1 MPRAGK
7 GALRDLLRREFAPIC
22 YDTSETDAG
31 NAAQDGELISERMAS
46 LKYAGEKQSGD
57 GSYDGLGNGLSNGLG
72 NGSGNGLSNGL
83 GNGSGN
89 GLGNNWGK
97 QSSACAVAECG
108 SIMRAADVREGMSV
122 VPHDTQAFR
131 AVSGQNVEIYAS
143 GYSPNKARGMQN
155 ASGTRAA
162 KASAPPCRAAR
173 FGLVSVHPA
182 LIGLAVLTLLLG
194 QGRLLAMTM
203 AVMAVHEM
211 AHILCARAVGV
222 PIGRLRITPLGAALE
237 LDARLLSPRQEVL
250 IAGAGPL
257 ASALTVAVLCLMTG
271 RGLDDAL
278 LRESAGIALAI
289 TLFNMLPASP
299 LDGGRVLHALLRA
312 RLGERRACDVCGALG
327 MLMAL
332 WLMSCVLVSAAR
344 GVVPVMLMAAAFSV
358 YALAAGE
365 FMGDA
370 QTAWQLAWSHRDELE
385 RGECLPVR
393 VVAVDA
399 STPARSLLG
408 GLRRGSTTV
417 FRVMDARMRC
427 IGELS
432 EAELIS
438 RCVDSPEADARTLL
452 AMANVR

>member
-22 YDTSETDAG
+22 YDTGETDAG
-31 NAAQDGELISERMAS
+31 DAAQDGELISERMAGIKHS
-46 LKYAGEKQSGD
+46 GEEQTDTCSEHGFSRQSD
-57 GSYDGLGNGLSNGLG
+57 
-72 NGSGNGLSNGL
+72 
-83 GNGSGN
+83 
-89 GLGNNWGK
+89 
-97 QSSACAVAECG
+97 ACTVAECG
-108 SIMRAADVREGMSV
+108 SIMPAMDMHDGMPV
-122 VPHDTQAFR
+122 VSRDTKALR
-131 AVSGQNVEIYAS
+131 DVSGRNEALAGSAEPHGARQTGGAAS
-143 GYSPNKARGMQN
+143 A
-155 ASGTRAA
+155 
-162 KASAPPCRAAR
+162 APPCRAAR

-203 AVMAVHEM
+203 AVMAVHEL

-237 LDARLLSPRQEVL
+237 LDARLLSPRQEAL

-271 RGLDDAL
+271 RGMDDAL
-278 LRESAGIALAI
+278 LRESAGIALAL
-289 TLFNMLPASP
+289 TLFNLLPASP
-299 LDGGRVLHALLRA
+299 LDGGRMLHALLRA

-365 FMGDA
+365 LMGDA
-370 QTAWQLAWSHRDELE
+370 QTAWQLAWAHRDELE

-417 FRVMDARMRC
+417 FRVMDAHMRC

-438 RCVDSPEADARTLL
+438 RCVDSPDADARGLL
-452 AMANVR
+452 AMAR